1 MGCPD
6 NAICDFSSLNGR
18 TNEQFIDEM
27 KTHFFNHR
35 IVDAHVSKYVWT
47 DTVRGVFSDLK
58 NQNRTLKTFL
68 SDDFYSIF
76 TLNFLEWYE
85 DENRIPYD
93 VFHHQ
98 QVLLFAKELAERH
111 ILVRKKSRRIDG
123 FSNSVEEFY
132 NAYAKPYN
140 LLIWHFAL
148 GGDQPI
154 LNLGADFDI
163 ISMLHPAFDR
173 ILFAGVRGTFAKIT
187 GSVPSCVPRD
197 KREGYKYIKTKISY
211 YELLNHVR
219 KWMRKFGAPAI
230 TLEAYWKNS

>member
-6 NAICDFSSLNGR
+6 DAICDFSSLNGR
-18 TNEQFIDEM
+18 TEEEFINEM
-27 KTHFFNHR
+27 MSHFFNHR
-35 IVDAHVSKYVWT
+35 IPDAHISRYVWT
-47 DTVRGVFSDLK
+47 DTTRVFSDLK
-58 NQNRTLKTFL
+58 NQDRTLETFL

-76 TLNFLEWYE
+76 TLNFLQWYE
-85 DENRIPYD
+85 DENRITYD

-123 FSNSVEEFY
+123 FSNSVEEYY

-154 LNLGADFDI
+154 LNQKIDFDI
-163 ISMLHPAFDR
+163 ISVLHPAFDR
-173 ILFAGVRGTFAKIT
+173 ILFAGIRGTFAKIT

-219 KWMRKFGAPAI
+219 KWMTKFGAPAI
-230 TLEAYWKNS
+230 TLEAYWK